1 MAESKIAIYGAI
13 AANAAIAVTK
23 FAVAGITGSSAMLS
37 EGIHSAV
44 DAGNGGLLLVGLHM
58 AKKPATPEHPFGRG
72 KELYFWSLIVAVL
85 IFGLGGGMSI
95 YEGVVHMREPE
106 PLTDP
111 FWIYVVLALA
121 AVFEG
126 ASFQIALRQFRGLSA
141 GRPFWS
147 TLHDSKDPS
156 LYTVL
161 AEDGAALAG
170 LAVAAAGVW
179 ASHSLNMPVLDGAA
193 SVVIGF
199 ILTGVAVLLIR
210 KSRGLL
216 VGEGV
221 QPETAAAIRAIAQQ
235 QPQVK
240 KAGLP
245 LTMYIGADDV
255 LLALDVVFADSVGA
269 DDAAAAVEQIERTIR
284 ERFPKVTRIYIESR
298 HRIDLTDV
306 AG

>member
-1 MAESKIAIYGAI
+1 MAESKMAIYGAI
-13 AANAAIAVTK
+13 AANVAIAVTK
-23 FAVAGITGSSAMLS
+23 FVVAGITGSSAMLS

-121 AVFEG
+121 GVFEG
-126 ASFQIALRQFRGLSA
+126 ASFLIALRQFRLLSA
-141 GRPFWS
+141 GQPFWS
-147 TLHDSKDPS
+147 TLHNSKDPT

-179 ASHSLNMPVLDGAA
+179 ASHSLDMPVLDGAA
-193 SVVIGF
+193 SVVIGC
-199 ILTGVAVLLIR
+199 ILAGVAVLLIR
-210 KSRGLL
+210 ESRGLL

-255 LLALDVVFADSVGA
+255 LLALDVVFVDGVGA

-284 ERFPKVTRIYIESR
+284 ERFPKITRIYIESR
-298 HRIDLTDV
+298 HRIDPPD
-306 AG
+306 AAD